1 MSNRT
6 FHTIRLQD
14 GTLCNLNKRLSR
26 QAVSLVALFRTIPDP
41 RRAQGRRHSLE
52 TILLMVF
59 VAILRGSQDLK
70 DARLFA
76 LANRAFFRK
85 GLNLEMPHG
94 VPDTTTISRTLRV
107 LDPDELVRVF
117 REFLAIL
124 SLSLGDVLSFDGKT
138 IRAVTGGDAV
148 RHMLSLFSHETHLA
162 VGQIGVD
169 SKENEIPALERLLSQ
184 GTAMIRGKLLLG
196 DALHTQRATAR
207 MILTTGAD
215 YLFTVKGNQR
225 KLRRVI
231 QTELE
236 SRVGQAKT

>member
-14 GTLCNLNKRLSR
+14 GTLCNLNKRISR
-26 QAVSLVALFRTIPDP
+26 EAVSLAMLFRAIPDP

-59 VAILRGSQDLK
+59 VAILRGSKDLK
-70 DARLFA
+70 DAWLFT

-85 GLNLEMPHG
+85 QLGLPMPHG
-94 VPDTTTISRTLRV
+94 VPDVTTISRTLRV

-117 REFLAIL
+117 TEFLTML
-124 SLSLGDVLSFDGKT
+124 GLSLGDVLSFDGKT
-138 IRAVTGGDAV
+138 IRAASGPDTI

-169 SKENEIPALERLLSQ
+169 AKENEIPALERLLSQ
-184 GTAMIRGKLLLG
+184 DTSMVRGKLLLG
-196 DALHTQRATAR
+196 VRGTRYASH
-207 MILTTGAD
+207 I
-215 YLFTVKGNQR
+215 V
-225 KLRRVI
+225 
-231 QTELE
+231 
-236 SRVGQAKT
+236 